1 MAIRNWSSVGAGITY
16 DEYFLGYTY
25 GPDAVVGNLKA
36 GWKSSDLRL
45 NVEGSFFFMA
55 HGTHDQWTAWRY
67 IGGDPDYQY
76 DKSSP
81 TTKHT
86 TYNAKY
92 PDAALTRDSVEYT
105 TVVGVNASYK
115 VSSWLTAMVQVDYV
129 NIKNYGNVSANAPQ
143 SDVQVVLGAQ
153 FTF

>member
-1 MAIRNWSSVGAGITY
+1 SSVGAGITY

-25 GPDAVVGNLKA
+25 GADAVVADLKA
-36 GWKSSDLRL
+36 GWTTADLRL
-45 NVEGSFFFMA
+45 SVEGNFFFMA

-67 IGGDPDYQY
+67 IGGDADYQY
-76 DKSSP
+76 DKASP

-92 PDAALTRDSVEYT
+92 PDAQATRDSVEYT

-129 NIKNYGNVSANAPQ
+129 NIRNYGNVSANAPQ